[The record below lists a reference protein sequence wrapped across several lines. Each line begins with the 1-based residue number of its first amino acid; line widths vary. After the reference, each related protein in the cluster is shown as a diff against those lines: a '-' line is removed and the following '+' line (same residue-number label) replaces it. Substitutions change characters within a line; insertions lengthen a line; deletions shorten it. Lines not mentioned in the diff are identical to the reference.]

1 MSQNPLTKNKMENK
15 VPSKKKK
22 SNKKPRKRFTD
33 VDVWQTK
40 FGPVSER
47 AVYDIYSQKF
57 NIELYNMKRYSFSQ
71 CVNAL
76 RLLEDPTYIAPTDK
90 SSQ

>member
-1 MSQNPLTKNKMENK
+1 MDN
-15 VPSKKKK
+15 KKKVF
-22 SNKKPRKRFTD
+22 KKTRRPRKRFIA

-57 NIELYNMKRYSFSQ
+57 NVELHNMKKYSFPH

-76 RLLEDPTYIAPTDK
+76 RLLEDPEYVAP
-90 SSQ
+90 SYGRNNN